1 MTYYEWVEYFNML
14 ETAPMDEKLLD
25 SLTNKKLY
33 GNDYVI
39 QCITAH
45 VINTVKARLNN
56 SYYTCLDNIY
66 INRNDITALEIDL
79 INFKKEK
86 AFSKKIVNLSMFV
99 PELKDEFINSIN
111 DIYNDM
117 CNILR
122 NNIEYIDPNG
132 EFTSVF
138 DKTISRNMEE

>member
-25 SLTNKKLY
+25 VLINKKIY
-33 GNDYVI
+33 DNEYVI

-45 VINTVKARLNN
+45 IIDAVRTRLNN
-56 SYYTCLDNIY
+56 SYYRCLDKLY
-66 INRNDITALEIDL
+66 INGNDITELEINL

-86 AFSKKIVNLSMFV
+86 AFSTKIVNLSMFV

-122 NNIEYIDPNG
+122 NNIEYIDQNG
-132 EFTSVF
+132 EFVSVF
-138 DKTISRNMEE
+138 DKTMSRNMEE